1 MAKNRTMQAKNAR
14 AKKLRGQEIRER
26 SLMQMAH
33 EPVTENKKETE
44 LKLDSVFGLQRR
56 INAFMGKTYYNIV
69 RFQKRYPEIYE
80 YLFSH
85 TYPETKLK
93 FQTEFNL
100 IRQGLL

>member
-33 EPVTENKKETE
+33 EPVTEKKKETE
-44 LKLDSVFGLQRR
+44 LKQDSVFGLQRR
-56 INAFMGKTYYNIV
+56 INVFMGKTYYNII
-69 RFQKRYPEIYE
+69 RFQKRYPEIYDFI
-80 YLFSH
+80 LCH
-85 TYPETKLK
+85 TYPETKTR
-93 FQTEFNL
+93 FQMEFDL